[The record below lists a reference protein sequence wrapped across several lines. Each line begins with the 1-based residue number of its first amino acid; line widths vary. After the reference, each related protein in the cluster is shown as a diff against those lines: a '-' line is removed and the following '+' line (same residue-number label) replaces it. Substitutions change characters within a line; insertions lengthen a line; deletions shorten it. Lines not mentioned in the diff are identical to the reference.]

1 MAGGRSG
8 VRPGSRESDK
18 RGIYER
24 ACRINLR
31 KGKENA
37 EMRVWC
43 WVVKEGVGGLGDL
56 ARPRSKGR

>member
-1 MAGGRSG
+1 MAGGWSG

-18 RGIYER
+18 GGIYAR

-37 EMRVWC
+37 EMRVRC

-56 ARPRSKGR
+56 ASPRSKDR